1 MAKHV
6 IWKRA
11 DGDADLTDI
20 EALLMSIRSILEDDE
35 LSTDERETWLA
46 TTFHEYGAHTGRNAL
61 SDIAATR
68 GDSYD
73 KSERTQAMQNVDV
86 GGLAMIGLECLA
98 ASIRKREPE
107 LTEAQSFLRACNERP
122 DILKIER
129 EASRRRIAGVGV
141 AQTEPEILN
150 DVLSDADIKRLIA
163 RERAR
168 FPFLDGAQLLAV
180 VEANDEMK
188 AHRLAVRQAQAAA
201 RRAGS
206 TVEVAKRA
214 RDDAFDAIAA
224 KAAELHKAMPSL
236 TYEKCFARAYAD
248 PANRSFAKAERG
260 AAMAAIFAG

>member
-150 DVLSDADIKRLIA
+150 VLSDAEIRSLVA
-163 RERAR
+163 RERRR
-168 FPFLDGAQLLAV
+168 FPFVDGKELLAI
-180 VEANDEMK
+180 VENSPEMRE
-188 AHRLAVRQAQAAA
+188 HRAAVRQAQAAA
-201 RRAGS
+201 RRSGS